1 LYSLRERGFAKDV
14 CVCAPC
20 ISSCRVLFLV
30 SSLVSGRRVR
40 AFDFAT
46 ARVSCSGLC
55 VELSAMGEPYPETEE
70 LLDYEE
76 GEEAAPDAVV
86 AKTNGVTVK
95 K

>member
-1 LYSLRERGFAKDV
+1 
-14 CVCAPC
+14 
-20 ISSCRVLFLV
+20 
-30 SSLVSGRRVR
+30 
-40 AFDFAT
+40 
-46 ARVSCSGLC
+46 
-55 VELSAMGEPYPETEE
+55 MGEPYPETEE